1 MIIYSKRIV
10 TKDEIIDGYLV
21 VEDGKII
28 RIARKEENLVADIDA
43 SNYRILPGIIDT
55 HNHGMYGCRMKEGV
69 QEDEVKKYLKGC
81 ASFGVTS
88 VFPTTFGYN
97 DYLCFP
103 LLVKMAD
110 SFQDG
115 AQIAG
120 IHSEGPFGARVGEKG
135 INTGYPA
142 VDMSHLKNIIEASN
156 GKLKLMGIAPEV
168 DGALEAIQY
177 LKNHG
182 VTVAAYH
189 TNANYEQANKGIDAG
204 ITVGTHTG
212 NVMTGLHHRDVGT
225 LGACLL
231 RDEVYCELICDGLH
245 ISLPMI
251 EIMLK
256 VKPHDHIMMISDS
269 VQYASIPVGVYR
281 SMSITNEKSDSN
293 ELHVLENGL
302 CVSKTGRLS
311 GSTKPIMF
319 GIKNLVEEL
328 NMDIKEVALLSS
340 YNAARKYNLENKG
353 LLKEGFDAD
362 FVIIDDN
369 YNVIST
375 YCLGTKVYDKDV
387 DTNLVN
393 QTFIDTYK
401 MSS

>member
-1 MIIYSKRIV
+1 
-10 TKDEIIDGYLV
+10 
-21 VEDGKII
+21 
-28 RIARKEENLVADIDA
+28 
-43 SNYRILPGIIDT
+43 
-55 HNHGMYGCRMKEGV
+55 
-69 QEDEVKKYLKGC
+69 
-81 ASFGVTS
+81 
-88 VFPTTFGYN
+88 
-97 DYLCFP
+97 
-103 LLVKMAD
+103 
-110 SFQDG
+110 
-115 AQIAG
+115 
-120 IHSEGPFGARVGEKG
+120 
-135 INTGYPA
+135 
-142 VDMSHLKNIIEASN
+142 
-156 GKLKLMGIAPEV
+156 
-168 DGALEAIQY
+168 
-177 LKNHG
+177 
-182 VTVAAYH
+182 
-189 TNANYEQANKGIDAG
+189 
-204 ITVGTHTG
+204 
-212 NVMTGLHHRDVGT
+212 
-225 LGACLL
+225 
-231 RDEVYCELICDGLH
+231 
-245 ISLPMI
+245 
-251 EIMLK
+251 
-256 VKPHDHIMMISDS
+256 
-269 VQYASIPVGVYR
+269 
-281 SMSITNEKSDSN
+281 MSITNEKSDSN

>member
-1 MIIYSKRIV
+1 MILYSKQII
-10 TKDEIIDGYLV
+10 TKNEIKDGYLII
-21 VEDGKII
+21 ENGKIQ
-28 RIARKEENLVADIDA
+28 RIADASEKLTADIDA
-43 SNYRILPGIIDT
+43 SNYRIIPGIIDT

-69 QEDEVKKYLKGC
+69 QEEEVKKYLKGC
-81 ASFGVTS
+81 ASFGITS

-97 DYLCFP
+97 DYRCFP
-103 LLVKMAD
+103 LLAKMAE

-142 VDMSHLKNIIEASN
+142 VDMEHLKNIVESAN

-168 DGALEAIQY
+168 DGALEAIKY
-177 LKNHG
+177 LKEQG

-212 NVMTGLHHRDVGT
+212 NVMTGLHHRDIGT

-251 EIMLK
+251 QVMLK
-256 VKPHDHIMMISDS
+256 VKPHDQIMMISDS
-269 VQYASIPVGVYR
+269 VQYASIPQGVYR
-281 SMSITNEKSDSN
+281 AMTITNPDSDTN

-302 CVSKTGRLS
+302 CVSRTGRLS
-311 GSTKPIMF
+311 GSTKPIIYGMQ
-319 GIKNLVEEL
+319 NLVEKL
-328 NMDIKEVALLSS
+328 QMDIVEVCQLSS

-353 LLKEGFDAD
+353 LLQAGYDAD
-362 FVIIDDN
+362 FAIIDDQ
-369 YNVIST
+369 YQVIAT
-375 YCLGTKVYDKDV
+375 YCLGKKVYDHQIDI
-387 DTNLVN
+387 NLVN
-393 QTFIDTYK
+393 QAFIDTYK
-401 MSS
+401 MGS